1 MSRLTITLTAAAASA
16 LVAAAT
22 VALPALGNDPRSP
35 SDSEVAQLASCLRSH
50 GLDGAPSTPETLKPW
65 IAQREAQDP
74 QGVKAAL
81 NACKAF
87 MASPKR
93 VEPAQGVDAQE
104 LAACLRSHGLDAP
117 SDPVAL
123 KAWFQ
128 RMQTN
133 DPDALE
139 RVVPACKMQ
148 LAPEA
153 GEKTKPGGCG
163 SEAPNAGDDTAKPE
177 QPAKTPDATT

>member
-22 VALPALGNDPRSP
+22 VALPALGDDPGKP
-35 SDSEVAQLASCLRSH
+35 DDGGFAAFAACLRSH
-50 GLDGAPSTPETLKPW
+50 GLEGAPSAPDELKPW

-81 NACKAF
+81 TACKTY
-87 MASPKR
+87 MSTPKR
-93 VEPAQGVDAQE
+93 VEPAERVDAQE

-117 SDPVAL
+117 SDPAAL

-139 RVVPACKMQ
+139 RVVPGCKMQ
-148 LAPEA
+148 LVPEA
-153 GEKTKPGGCG
+153 GEKAKPGVCG
-163 SEAPNAGDDTAKPE
+163 PEAPKADDDKAKPE
-177 QPAKTPDATT
+177 DPAKAQDTTT

>member
-1 MSRLTITLTAAAASA
+1 
-16 LVAAAT
+16 

-93 VEPAQGVDAQE
+93 VEPAEGVDAQE
-104 LAACLRSHGLDAP
+104 LSACLRSHGLDAP
-117 SDPVAL
+117 SDPAAL

-128 RMQTN
+128 RTQTN

-139 RVVPACKMQ
+139 RVVPDCKMQ

-153 GEKTKPGGCG
+153 GAKAKPGGCG
-163 SEAPNAGDDTAKPE
+163 PEAPDAGDDTAKPE

>member
-22 VALPALGNDPRSP
+22 VALPALGDEPRSP
-35 SDSEVAQLASCLRSH
+35 SSSEVAQLASCLRSH

-65 IAQREAQDP
+65 IAQRAAQDP

-81 NACKAF
+81 NACKAS
-87 MASPKR
+87 MSSPKR
-93 VEPAQGVDAQE
+93 VEPAERVDAQE

-117 SDPVAL
+117 SDPTAL

-133 DPDALE
+133 DPDALD

-148 LAPEA
+148 LVPEA
-153 GEKTKPGGCG
+153 GEKAKPGAC
-163 SEAPNAGDDTAKPE
+163 GDDGAKGDDPAAKPE
-177 QPAKTPDATT
+177 KPAETPEATT